1 MKASTKKLL
10 NEQIKIILKELE
22 QVDDVKDRVELRIE
36 AVEVIYNISCHDLED
51 IVPQGKDSIKE
62 NKAKEP
68 IVEEPEE
75 TVEEEPVID

>member
-36 AVEVIYNISCHDLED
+36 AFLL
-51 IVPQGKDSIKE
+51 K
-62 NKAKEP
+62 
-68 IVEEPEE
+68 
-75 TVEEEPVID
+75 